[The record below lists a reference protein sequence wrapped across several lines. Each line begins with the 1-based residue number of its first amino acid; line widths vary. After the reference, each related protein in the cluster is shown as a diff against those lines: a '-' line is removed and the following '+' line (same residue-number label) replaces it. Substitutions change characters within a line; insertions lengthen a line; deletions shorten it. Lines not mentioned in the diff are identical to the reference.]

1 MKIWH
6 MEQYPI
12 GDRRLPH
19 HVYPPKLY
27 TTDQLQAIAGVV
39 SYKVDIDDVNAM
51 KKRISRVKAERKMT
65 TTDIFTLDQNT
76 NKFEEKLEQLYEPVA
91 KDVDSAFLVTDGSA
105 YYDIE
110 IDDDDWIRI
119 NVERGDLIII
129 PSGRNHRF
137 TLTTQNKVVIQRFF
151 GTKNLTQQG

>member
-1 MKIWH
+1 

>member
-39 SYKVDIDDVNAM
+39 SYKVDIDDANAM

-129 PSGRNHRF
+129 PSGRNYRF